1 MKKIS
6 TLLFT
11 VTMLV
16 GFSSLVK
23 GQSTDN
29 ETISANANV
38 IQSMAVGGEKQDL
51 EFNNVLI
58 GSGKFIDA
66 VDGSA
71 DAATANSE
79 IIGAAVNGITG
90 EESRGYFSIEIAEG
104 ITVDLS
110 LDEPDELK
118 DDEDNGLFVHFSI
131 NGDELNGLLSTTKP
145 EGTTSVTAITN
156 GESSNFAVFG
166 GGPNQWNMRDPFTMP
181 AGGKVYLSLG
191 GTVVALNNQALST
204 YTGTLT
210 LTATVVED

>member
-1 MKKIS
+1 MKKLKTLLFAS
-6 TLLFT
+6 TLLA
-11 VTMLV
+11 
-16 GFSSLVK
+16 GFSSVAM

-29 ETISANANV
+29 ATINANANV
-38 IQSMAVGGEKQDL
+38 VQAMVVGGETKDL
-51 EFNNVLI
+51 EFKNILI

-90 EESRGYFSIEIAEG
+90 GESRGYFSIEIAEG

-131 NGDELNGLLSTTKP
+131 NGDELNGLLTTTKP
-145 EGTTSVTAITN
+145 EGTTSVTAIPN

-191 GTVVALNNQALST
+191 GTVVALNDQALGT
-204 YTGTLT
+204 YSGTIT
-210 LTATVVED
+210 LTATVTN

>member
-1 MKKIS
+1 MK
-6 TLLFT
+6 
-11 VTMLV
+11 VTAHILITTFLLV
-16 GFSSLVK
+16 GFSSVTMA
-23 GQSTDN
+23 QSTDN
-29 ETISANANV
+29 ATITANANV
-38 IQSMAVGGEKQDL
+38 VQNMVVGGETKDL
-51 EFNNVLI
+51 EFNNILI

-79 IIGAAVNGITG
+79 IIGAAVNGITSG
-90 EESRGYFSIEIAEG
+90 ESRGYFSIEIAEG

-131 NGDELNGLLSTTKP
+131 NNDELNGLLSTTKP

-156 GESSNFAVFG
+156 GESSNFAIFG